1 MDHLFGII
9 VNRVNMNKYFKDPL
23 IHFIILGVL
32 VFFSHS
38 IWQRNIVK
46 SDYTINVTE
55 EEMARQATIF
65 SGENRREPTNDD
77 IKALLYSY
85 IEERALMREAQ
96 KLGLGDDD
104 TIIRRRLA
112 QKMRFIIEDI
122 DTIRLPKE
130 EELKTWYSANIT
142 KFISPE
148 KRSFVHVYISPETNG
163 NKTTKRANGILT
175 KLAREPESWEELG
188 DPFIL
193 KRNFN
198 FSSFTEVNRTF
209 GTNFAK
215 SIFSISNNEWSGT
228 IESAYG
234 LHIVK
239 VNEIVSEIIPE
250 FEDIKTAIIS
260 QWKEEERRRINKKA
274 LAKIIDKYKI
284 NIINDKT
291 NNIK

>member
-1 MDHLFGII
+1 M
-9 VNRVNMNKYFKDPL
+9 
-23 IHFIILGVL
+23 
-32 VFFSHS
+32 
-38 IWQRNIVK
+38 
-46 SDYTINVTE
+46 VTK
-55 EEMARQATIF
+55 QQ
-65 SGENRREPTNDD
+65 
-77 IKALLYSY
+77 K
-85 IEERALMREAQ
+85 ERMR
-96 KLGLGDDD
+96 
-104 TIIRRRLA
+104 
-112 QKMRFIIEDI
+112 
-122 DTIRLPKE
+122 
-130 EELKTWYSANIT
+130 
-142 KFISPE
+142 
-148 KRSFVHVYISPETNG
+148 
-163 NKTTKRANGILT
+163 ILT

-193 KRNFN
+193 KRILIFQVLLR
-198 FSSFTEVNRTF
+198 SIEPLEL
-209 GTNFAK
+209 NFAK

>member
-1 MDHLFGII
+1 MVQLFGTIAKK
-9 VNRVNMNKYFKDPL
+9 VDMNKYFKDPL
-23 IHFIILGVL
+23 IHFIILGIL

-38 IWQRNIVK
+38 IWQRNISK

-55 EEMARQATIF
+55 EEMARQAKIF

-85 IEERALMREAQ
+85 IEERALMREAER
-96 KLGLGDDD
+96 LGLGEDD

-122 DTIRLPKE
+122 DTLRNPGS
-130 EELKTWYSANIT
+130 EELEAWYSNNISR
-142 KFISPE
+142 FISPE
-148 KRSFVHVYISPETNG
+148 KRSFTHIYISPETNG
-163 NKTTKRANGILT
+163 GDTTKIAGEIL
-175 KLAREPESWEELG
+175 KKIKSKPENWEELG

-193 KRNFN
+193 ERSFKL
-198 FSSFTEVNRTF
+198 SSLNEVNRNF
-209 GTNFAK
+209 GNRFSK
-215 SIFSISNNEWSGT
+215 SVFSMPYKEWAGP

-239 VNEIVSEIIPE
+239 VDNIVSEIIPE
-250 FEDIKTAIIS
+250 FKDIENAVLS
-260 QWKEEERRRINKKA
+260 QWKEEERRRINKDA

-284 NIINDKT
+284 NIINDKR
-291 NNIK
+291 K

>member
-1 MDHLFGII
+1 MVQLFGTIAKK
-9 VNRVNMNKYFKDPL
+9 VDMNKYFKDPL
-23 IHFIILGVL
+23 IHFVILGIL

-38 IWQRNIVK
+38 IWQRNITK

-55 EEMARQATIF
+55 EEMARQAKIF

-85 IEERALMREAQ
+85 IEERALMREAER
-96 KLGLGDDD
+96 LGLGEDD

-122 DTIRLPKE
+122 DTLRNPGS
-130 EELKTWYSANIT
+130 EELEAWYSNNISR
-142 KFISPE
+142 FISPE
-148 KRSFVHVYISPETNG
+148 KRSFMHIYISPETNG
-163 NKTTKRANGILT
+163 GDTTKIASEILT
-175 KLAREPESWEELG
+175 KIISKPENWEKLG

-193 KRNFN
+193 ERSFKL
-198 FSSFTEVNRTF
+198 SSLNEVNRNF
-209 GTNFAK
+209 GNRFSK
-215 SIFSISNNEWSGT
+215 SVFSMPDKEWVGP

-239 VNEIVSEIIPE
+239 VDNIVSEIIPQ
-250 FEDIKTAIIS
+250 FKDIENAVLS
-260 QWKEEERRRINKKA
+260 QWKEEERRRINKDA

-291 NNIK
+291 K

>member
-1 MDHLFGII
+1 
-9 VNRVNMNKYFKDPL
+9 MNKYFKDPL

-130 EELKTWYSANIT
+130 EELKTWYSENIT

-175 KLAREPESWEELG
+175 KLAREPESWEEFG

-239 VNEIVSEIIPE
+239 VNKIVSETIPE
-250 FEDIKTAIIS
+250 FEDIKTTIMS

-274 LAKIIDKYKI
+274 LAKIIDKYEI